1 MEIDLLK
8 VLIVFGVA
16 YLIGAV
22 PVAYLVAGLR
32 GVDIFEVGSGNMG
45 ATNVVRVMGI
55 GWGIAVWLMDSAKA
69 VVAILVATRL
79 LMPEQQ
85 TVATVVAAVGAI
97 VGHNWSLLVAAITG
111 RLRGGK
117 GAATAFGTLIMIV
130 PPQII
135 AAILLFGGLIIVIT
149 RYVSLAVLIMFPVAT
164 VWMFILAANG
174 QTSNLFAAYCLIMAA
189 LIFIRFRGNIERLIA
204 GKERRL
210 GDNT

>member
-8 VLIVFGVA
+8 VLIIFGVA

-22 PVAYLVAGLR
+22 PVAYLVVGLR

-45 ATNVVRVMGI
+45 ATNVVRVMGMR
-55 GWGIAVWLMDSAKA
+55 WGIAVWLMDSAKA
-69 VVAILVATRL
+69 VVAILVASKL

-85 TVATVVAAVGAI
+85 TVATVVAAIGAI

-189 LIFIRFRGNIERLIA
+189 LIFIRFRGNIERLIT